1 MSWVCAN
8 EVAGV
13 GQPMSLLGLG
23 ERRRTPD
30 PDPTRPILPGPVP
43 GRADFVL
50 VHHIVVARHWMWML
64 QIQFRYSCNPIL
76 IRHQIDGQS
85 PFIFTVVGGTRENV
99 RIVFCFVSYL
109 VVVNN
114 RKHCRRV
121 ARAGARFLFWALLF
135 SCQRERRVQNL
146 VISLGAMQG
155 MFFFSFLLIQSPKNI
170 SSCPKN
176 TFDDPEVLTY
186 VCIGYVLTQLTVLAM
201 YYYVSMTIF
210 FPVSSSFPNELVFSD
225 QEKERPK
232 CAQIRLALFL
242 ST

>member
-1 MSWVCAN
+1 MQLTKRSLCTMSWVCAN

-50 VHHIVVARHWMWML
+50 VHHIVVARRWMWML

-121 ARAGARFLFWALLF
+121 ARAGARFLFWALL
-135 SCQRERRVQNL
+135 
-146 VISLGAMQG
+146 
-155 MFFFSFLLIQSPKNI
+155 
-170 SSCPKN
+170 
-176 TFDDPEVLTY
+176 
-186 VCIGYVLTQLTVLAM
+186 
-201 YYYVSMTIF
+201 
-210 FPVSSSFPNELVFSD
+210 
-225 QEKERPK
+225 
-232 CAQIRLALFL
+232 
-242 ST
+242 